1 MKIKYNSKSHDLL
14 KIAKVFNRPFTVQ
27 DVRYVL
33 AIFDRDSRVKESAN
47 ILISHGLLVKID
59 DNSYAITPEGRQG
72 LFEMVKQHSLK
83 MMLSANA
90 VD

>member
-1 MKIKYNSKSHDLL
+1 LL

>member
-14 KIAKVFNRPFTVQ
+14 KIAKVFNGPFTVK

-33 AIFDRDSRVKESAN
+33 AVFDKDSRVKESAD

-59 DNSYAITPEGRQG
+59 DNSYAITPEGRRG

-83 MMLSANA
+83 TMLSSNA
-90 VD
+90 VN